1 MTIEFDVQ
9 MTTQKMYDYM
19 LFHTFRSFSGIMG
32 EIVGI
37 LLIAAYFVAHRPL
50 YLIAGIVVV
59 FYLPVALYLN
69 AKKQVTL
76 NPVFKT
82 PLHYILDDEINQN
95 QFDYEYHLFRPNQ
108 MGINNQYHKLLSHNE
123 QVFHDHEILTFLQEY
138 LNP

>member
-76 NPVFKT
+76 
-82 PLHYILDDEINQN
+82 
-95 QFDYEYHLFRPNQ
+95 
-108 MGINNQYHKLLSHNE
+108 LLS
-123 QVFHDHEILTFLQEY
+123 IKI
-138 LNP
+138 

>member
-19 LFHTFRSFSGIMG
+19 LFQKFRSSSGIMR

-37 LLIAAYFVAHRPL
+37 LTIAAYLVAHRPL

-59 FYLPVALYLN
+59 FYLLVVLCLN

-76 NPVFKT
+76 NRVFKT
-82 PLHYILDDEINQN
+82 PLPTSVN
-95 QFDYEYHLFRPNQ
+95 P
-108 MGINNQYHKLLSHNE
+108 SH
-123 QVFHDHEILTFLQEY
+123 HPHE
-138 LNP
+138 P